1 MDPETSDGAA
11 STSSA
16 PVHGV
21 DENTATDPFAKALLE
36 ALDKLG
42 LKPDSKEANDKL
54 GETRLSARIFEL
66 KEKGVNIQD
75 EWLWVKNRYGEKR
88 HVKKY
93 FIGRGRK

>member
-1 MDPETSDGAA
+1 M
-11 STSSA
+11 STRTKKLILDTTQQR
-16 PVHGV
+16 VYDFIKEHGSITTQQA
-21 DENTATDPFAKALLE
+21 N
-36 ALDKLG
+36 
-42 LKPDSKEANDKL
+42 KEL

-66 KEKGVNIQD
+66 KEKGVKIQD

>member
-1 MDPETSDGAA
+1 M
-11 STSSA
+11 STKTKKLILDTTQQR
-16 PVHGV
+16 VYDFIKEHGSITTQQA
-21 DENTATDPFAKALLE
+21 N
-36 ALDKLG
+36 
-42 LKPDSKEANDKL
+42 KEL

-93 FIGRGRK
+93 FIGRGGK

>member
-1 MDPETSDGAA
+1 M
-11 STSSA
+11 STRTKKL
-16 PVHGV
+16 VLDCTQQRVYDFIKEHGSITTQQA
-21 DENTATDPFAKALLE
+21 N
-36 ALDKLG
+36 
-42 LKPDSKEANDKL
+42 KEL

>member
-1 MDPETSDGAA
+1 M
-11 STSSA
+11 STK
-16 PVHGV
+16 
-21 DENTATDPFAKALLE
+21 TKKLI
-36 ALDKLG
+36 LDTTQQRVYDFIKEHEG
-42 LKPDSKEANDKL
+42 ITSKEANDKL